1 MTAPTRLERT
11 LPSILGDLAAGP
23 YPDYIDDA
31 LMQTG
36 RMRQRP
42 AWAFPERW
50 LPMDITTRTAPV
62 ARLPWRQ
69 LGIVALIALL
79 IAVAL
84 AAYVGTQRRV
94 PPPFGPA
101 RNGLIPYASNGDLYL
116 GDPTTGKTRVLV
128 SSPETESGVVVSP
141 DGTRVAFARDV
152 AGRTG
157 TDVYVVD
164 IDGSTPRKITPAAI
178 DNLHWGEWTPDG
190 RHLALIHDIT
200 APASRCPTAPC
211 TVSQLDLVDADGS
224 GHIKTL
230 AVERG
235 LSYVRFR
242 PPDGRELLYRA
253 LVANKWGLFAIG
265 ADGTNPRAV
274 VPATVPPDMNMTF
287 ANAAYSPDGNRIFFN
302 QYTADASAGEPGC
315 CQLFVANADGTN
327 LTKFIP
333 NTGGAWDGD
342 ASVSPDGTRIAFW
355 HNVNNGPPHGVSVI
369 RADGTGPL
377 IETGPPLTGGAHW
390 IWAPDSSS
398 ILMFSDA
405 VNTGNAYLL
414 DPAGGPYKT
423 VPWTSS
429 GDLDWQRLAF

>member
-1 MTAPTRLERT
+1 
-11 LPSILGDLAAGP
+11 
-23 YPDYIDDA
+23 
-31 LMQTG
+31 
-36 RMRQRP
+36 
-42 AWAFPERW
+42 
-50 LPMDITTRTAPV
+50 
-62 ARLPWRQ
+62 
-69 LGIVALIALL
+69 VALIALL
-79 IAVAL
+79 ITVAFAV
-84 AAYVGTQRRV
+84 YVGTQRRV

-116 GDPTTGKTRVLV
+116 GDPTTGQTRVLV
-128 SSPETESGVVVSP
+128 SSPEAESGAVVSP

-178 DNLHWGEWTPDG
+178 DNLNWGEWTPDG
-190 RHLALIHDIT
+190 RHLVLIHDVT

-224 GHIKTL
+224 GHINTL
-230 AVERG
+230 TVERG

-253 LVANKWGLFAIG
+253 LVDNKWGLFAIG

-274 VPATVPPDMNMTF
+274 VPATVPPEMDMTF
-287 ANAAYSPDGNRIFFN
+287 ANAAYSSDGSRIFFN
-302 QYTADASAGEPGC
+302 QYTADASAGDPGC
-315 CQLFVANADGTN
+315 CQLFVVNADGSN
-327 LTKFIP
+327 VNKFIA

-355 HNVNNGPPHGVSVI
+355 HSVNNGPAHGVSVI

-377 IETGPPLTGGAHW
+377 IETGPPLTGNAHW

-398 ILMFSDA
+398 ILMFSD
-405 VNTGNAYLL
+405 VVTTGNAYLL